1 MKIVKPNV
9 TVMTETTYDQMLRKI
24 ELAGRTC
31 YKSEAK
37 ISKDSAEKF
46 VRGIIKSGH
55 ESVIEHE
62 SITARVVCDRGVTHE
77 IVRHRLASYSQES
90 TRYCNYGQDKFGNEI
105 SVIDIASG
113 FKYDLNNEK
122 DHVKYKIWQNAVEDA
137 EIAYFEMLAAGA
149 KPEEARSVLPN
160 SLKTEIVMTLDIR
173 AWRNFFKLRS
183 DSHAH
188 PQMREVSDMILA
200 VFKNRYPVFFEDLR
214 TSEQD

>member
-1 MKIVKPNV
+1 MKITKPGILI
-9 TVMTETTYDQMLRKI
+9 MTETTYDQMLRKI
-24 ELAGRTC
+24 ESAGRTC

-46 VRGIIKSGH
+46 IRGIIKSGH

-62 SITARVVCDRGVTHE
+62 SITVRVTCDRGVTHE

-105 SVIDIASG
+105 SVIDISTG
-113 FKYDLNNEK
+113 FKYDLDNEQ
-122 DHVKYKIWQNAVEDA
+122 DLIKYRIWKNAMEMA
-137 EIAYFEMLAAGA
+137 ESAYFEMLDAGA

-160 SLKTEIVMTLDIR
+160 SLKTEIVMTMDIR

-188 PQMREVSDMILA
+188 PQMREVSDMILKE
-200 VFKNRYPVFFEDLR
+200 FKEKYPVFFEDLKL
-214 TSEQD
+214 SDES